1 MDVNMKQP
9 INTGGLRLS
18 KKDTHLLIG
27 TLTLFALI
35 LRLMVAYTSVHYYD
49 LSFYVDWSTGVTRDF
64 YGAYNNIESLDYP
77 PLFLF
82 PLFLTGKLLS
92 VDVFTI
98 FEPYRMLALKGWQLL
113 FDTACVPL
121 FYTVLRRWGVLASIA
136 GAALWAVNPTAL
148 LNSAYWGQTDAIMI
162 FLVVVAFALLE
173 QRRAVWSGVVMTLAC
188 LMKFQ
193 SLYFAPVYALVLLTA
208 YPPRKSLQTIAAGL
222 GTAAAVFLPFMA
234 RSGFALP
241 ARIYFGGFE
250 KYAGTSLNAFNLYGA
265 LGLNYQSID
274 TELIG
279 GVTAGL
285 ISVIA
290 SVLACALLVYL
301 FCTATTRSLWLL
313 GFVFMQTVFLFSARM
328 HERYQIPVLAMALAA
343 CFCHKSRKLFTGFA
357 ALTVMTFL
365 NHFFVIEE
373 MFTADKSLAW
383 IAHYDLIVI
392 ILSWVN
398 LLLYIWTLAISI
410 RIFYKHGKKPF
421 LQTLRAGLP
430 YFGSSRPL
438 PGQGSP

>member
-1 MDVNMKQP
+1 MDVNMEQNP
-9 INTGGLRLS
+9 NAGGLRLS
-18 KKDTHLLIG
+18 KKDTCLFIG
-27 TLTLFALI
+27 TITLFALI

-49 LSFYVDWSTGVTRDF
+49 LNFYVDWSTGVTHDF

-92 VDVFTI
+92 VEALAV

-121 FYTVLRRWGVLASIA
+121 FYMVLRRWGVLAGIA
-136 GAALWAVNPTAL
+136 GAAIWAVNPTAL

-162 FLVVVAFALLE
+162 FLLVAAFALLE
-173 QRRAVWSGVVMTLAC
+173 RRRAVWSGVVMTLAC

-208 YPPRKSLQTIAAGL
+208 YPPRKCLQTVAAGA
-222 GTAAAVFLPFMA
+222 GTAAAVFLPFMM
-234 RSGFALP
+234 RSGIMLP
-241 ARIYFGGFE
+241 VRIYFGGFK

-274 TELIG
+274 TRLAG
-279 GVTAGL
+279 GVTAEMV
-285 ISVIA
+285 SVIA
-290 SVLACALLVYL
+290 CVLACALLIYL
-301 FCTATTRSLWLL
+301 FFTATDRSLWLL
-313 GFVFMQTVFLFSARM
+313 GFVFMQTIFLFSARM
-328 HERYQIPVLAMALAA
+328 HERYQIPALAMALVA
-343 CFCHKSRKLFTGFA
+343 CFCHKNRKLFIGFV

-373 MFTADKSLAW
+373 MLTADKSLAW
-383 IAHYDLIVI
+383 IARYDMIVI
-392 ILSWVN
+392 VLSWVN
-398 LLLYIWTLAISI
+398 LLLYAWTLAVSLH
-410 RIFYKHGKKPF
+410 IFYKRGRKPF

-430 YFGSSRPL
+430 HFGGRPL

>member
-1 MDVNMKQP
+1 MKQP

-250 KYAGTSLNAFNLYGA
+250 KYAGTSLNEFNLYGA

-301 FCTATTRSLWLL
+301 FFTATTRSLWLL

>member
-1 MDVNMKQP
+1 MKQP

-241 ARIYFGGFE
+241 VRIYFGGFE

-301 FCTATTRSLWLL
+301 FFTATTRSLWLL

-357 ALTVMTFL
+357 AHTVMTFL

>member
-1 MDVNMKQP
+1 MKQP

-241 ARIYFGGFE
+241 VRIYFGGFE

-301 FCTATTRSLWLL
+301 FFTATTRSLWLL

>member
-1 MDVNMKQP
+1 MKQP

-162 FLVVVAFALLE
+162 FLVVAAFALLE

-301 FCTATTRSLWLL
+301 FFTATTRSLWLL

>member
-1 MDVNMKQP
+1 MDVNMEQP
-9 INTGGLRLS
+9 TNTGGLHLS

-27 TLTLFALI
+27 TITLFAL
-35 LRLMVAYTSVHYYD
+35 LVRLMIAYTSVHYYD
-49 LSFYVDWSTGVTRDF
+49 LSFYVDWSTGVARDF

-92 VDVFTI
+92 VDVFAI

-136 GAALWAVNPTAL
+136 GASVWAVNPTAL

-162 FLVVVAFALLE
+162 FLVVAAFALLE
-173 QRRAVWSGVVMTLAC
+173 RRRAVWSGIVMTLAC

-208 YPPRKSLQTIAAGL
+208 YPPRKCLQTIAASL

-241 ARIYFGGFE
+241 FRIYFGGFE

-279 GVTAGL
+279 GITAQTV
-285 ISVIA
+285 SMIA
-290 SVLACALLVYL
+290 SILAGVLLVYL
-301 FCTATTRSLWLL
+301 FFTATTRSLWLF
-313 GFVFMQTVFLFSARM
+313 GFVFMQTIFLFSARM
-328 HERYQIPVLAMALAA
+328 HERYQIPALAMALAA
-343 CFCHKSRKLFTGFA
+343 CFCHKSRKLFIGFV

-392 ILSWVN
+392 VLSWVN
-398 LLLYIWTLAISI
+398 LLLYAWTLAISI
-410 RIFYKHGKKPF
+410 QIFYKHGKKPF

-430 YFGSSRPL
+430 YFGGRPL

>member
-241 ARIYFGGFE
+241 VRIYFGGFE

-301 FCTATTRSLWLL
+301 FFTATTRSLWLL

>member
-1 MDVNMKQP
+1 MKQP

-301 FCTATTRSLWLL
+301 FFTATTRSLWLL

>member
-1 MDVNMKQP
+1 MKQP

-301 FCTATTRSLWLL
+301 FFTATTRSLWLL

-373 MFTADKSLAW
+373 MFTAD
-383 IAHYDLIVI
+383 
-392 ILSWVN
+392 
-398 LLLYIWTLAISI
+398 
-410 RIFYKHGKKPF
+410 
-421 LQTLRAGLP
+421 
-430 YFGSSRPL
+430 
-438 PGQGSP
+438 

>member
-1 MDVNMKQP
+1 MKQP

-162 FLVVVAFALLE
+162 FLVVAAFALLE

-241 ARIYFGGFE
+241 VRIYFGGFE

-301 FCTATTRSLWLL
+301 FFTATARSLWLL